1 MRYAGWIIIAVISLI
16 PVFLWYF
23 LGPGPEAF
31 KDYGTVTHAIGE
43 LAGLV
48 AMTMFALTFVLST
61 RIPAIEDYFGGMDK
75 VYIAH
80 GILGS
85 SALML
90 ILAHPVFLVLRF
102 VPDNLRQAA
111 IYLLPSAYWSVN
123 FGIIAMIGFIV
134 LISITLFMR
143 TLKYQYWKFTH
154 EFLGLVFFLAVL
166 HIFLVPFD
174 ATADNVFAGYYF
186 YAIAVSAIGLGAF
199 AYSLVIK
206 NRLFKAASYHI
217 ERIEQKGPG
226 TSAIT
231 MVPDHKPI
239 SYKSGQFIFVRFYNE
254 KVSRESHPFTIASKS
269 NEYGIKIV
277 VKALG
282 DYTSRLAH
290 LKVGDKVSVE
300 GPFGRFNFH
309 RKDLRNQVWLA
320 GGIGITPFLGMA
332 EDMRDGHFSD
342 IDVVLYYSVREKE
355 DLIGME
361 ELKAIEKEMKNFRV
375 VPWVSREKGRL
386 SVSELGPLE
395 GKDFFLCGPAAFKNS
410 LTQNLLQKGVK
421 DQHIHTEEFDFK

>member
-1 MRYAGWIIIAVISLI
+1 MRYAGWLIIAVISLI

-31 KDYGTVTHAIGE
+31 TSYGSVTHAIGE

-61 RIPAIEDYFGGMDK
+61 RISAIEDYFGGMDK

-85 SALML
+85 MALML
-90 ILAHPVFLVLRF
+90 VFVHPVFLVLRF
-102 VPDNLRQAA
+102 VPENMRQAA

-123 FGIIAMIGFIV
+123 FGIIAMIGFIL
-134 LISITLFMR
+134 LISITLFVR

-154 EFLGLVFFLAVL
+154 EFLGLVFLFAVL

-174 ATADNVFAGYYF
+174 ATADNVFAGYYL

-206 NRLFKAASYHI
+206 NRLVKAAQYHI
-217 ERIEQKGPG
+217 ESIEPKGPG
-226 TSAIT
+226 TSALIL
-231 MVPDHKPI
+231 VPDHKPI

-269 NEYGIKIV
+269 DDFRLKIV

-290 LKVGDKVSVE
+290 LKAGDKVSVE

-309 RKDLRNQVWLA
+309 RQNLRNQVWLA

-342 IDVVLYYSVREKE
+342 IDVVLYYSVREKG
-355 DLIGME
+355 DFVGLE
-361 ELKAIEKEMKNFRV
+361 ELKSIESEMKNFKV
-375 VPWVSREKGRL
+375 IPWATKEKGHL
-386 SVSELGPLE
+386 KVESLGSLE
-395 GKDFFLCGPAAFKNS
+395 GRDFFLCGPASFKNS
-410 LTQNLLQKGVK
+410 LTQNLVRQGVQEK
-421 DQHIHTEEFDFK
+421 NIHTEEFEFK

>member
-1 MRYAGWIIIAVISLI
+1 MRYAGWLIIAFISVI
-16 PVFLWYF
+16 PAFLWYF

-31 KDYGTVTHAIGE
+31 TDYGTVTHAIGE
-43 LAGLV
+43 LAGLI

-85 SALML
+85 MALML
-90 ILAHPVFLVLRF
+90 VFIHPIFLVLRF
-102 VPDNLRQAA
+102 VPDNMRQAA
-111 IYLLPSAYWSVN
+111 IYLLPSAFWSVN
-123 FGIIAMIGFIV
+123 FGILAMLGFIF
-134 LISITLFMR
+134 LISLTLFVR

-166 HIFLVPFD
+166 HIFLVPLD

-186 YAIAVSAIGLGAF
+186 YAAAVSAIGLGAF

-206 NRLFKAASYHI
+206 NRLFKAASYHVD
-217 ERIEQKGPG
+217 RIEEKGPG
-226 TSAIT
+226 TIALYI
-231 MVPDHKPI
+231 VPDHKPI

-254 KVSRESHPFTIASKS
+254 KVSSESHPFTIASKS
-269 NEYGIKIV
+269 DEYAIKIV

-290 LKVGDKVSVE
+290 LKPGDKVSVE

-320 GGIGITPFLGMA
+320 GGIGVTPFLGMA
-332 EDMRDGHFSD
+332 EDMREGHFSD
-342 IDVVLYYSVREKE
+342 IEVVLFYSVRERA
-355 DLIGME
+355 DLVGLE
-361 ELKAIEKEMKNFRV
+361 ELEGISKELKNFRV
-375 VPWVSREKGRL
+375 VPWVTKEKGRL
-386 SVSELGPLE
+386 GVEELGVLE
-395 GKDFFLCGPAAFKNS
+395 GKEFFLCGPAAFKNS
-410 LTQNLLQKGVK
+410 LTQNLLKKGI
-421 DQHIHTEEFDFK
+421 DPQHIHSEEFDLR